1 MKQVQQALSARRVQ
15 TEKQPGYHC
24 DGNGLYLQVSG
35 TGTKAWIFR
44 FKSPV
49 TGKQREM
56 GLGAL
61 GILPLAKARE
71 RAIECR
77 QQMLTGLDPIEE
89 RNEGRR
95 FQQLE
100 QARAITFEQA
110 AEQCIASKK
119 HEWKNA
125 KHKQQWTNTLTTYAY
140 PTLGPLSVAALD
152 TGLVL
157 KVLEPIWTTKA
168 ETASRVRQ
176 RIETVW
182 DWAKARGYVAGENP
196 ARLRGHLD
204 KILSKTSKIK
214 RVKHYPALPY
224 KQINPFIATLRKQK
238 GFTPLALEFLIL
250 TAARTGE
257 VVGAKWGE
265 IDLAEKLWT
274 VPAER
279 MKASKEHRVP
289 LCKRAVELL
298 TSIASERKPEE
309 FVFPGWKAGAGLS
322 NGAMLVLMEKMDN
335 GQYTPHGFRSSFRD
349 WAAEEAHGFQN
360 ETIEQALAH
369 TIKNAV
375 EAAYR
380 RGDQL
385 DRRRMLMDAW
395 AKYVETDQSKR
406 AGKVVQLRANRG
418 KK

>member
-15 TEKQPGYHC
+15 TEKQTGYHC
-24 DGNGLYLQVSG
+24 DGNGLYLQVASG
-35 TGTKAWIFR
+35 GTKAWIFR

-100 QARAITFEQA
+100 QARAITFQQA
-110 AEQCIASKK
+110 AEQCITSKK

-125 KHKQQWTNTLTTYAY
+125 KHEQQWTNTLTTYAY
-140 PTLGPLSVAALD
+140 PTLGLLSLAALD

-214 RVKHYPALPY
+214 RVKHHSALPY
-224 KQINPFIATLRKQK
+224 KQINPFITTLREQK

-257 VVGAKWGE
+257 VVGTKWSE
-265 IDLAEKLWT
+265 IDSAGKLWT
-274 VPAER
+274 VPADR
-279 MKASKEHRVP
+279 MKAGKEHRVP

-298 TSIASERKPEE
+298 TSITSERKPDQ
-309 FVFPGWKAGAGLS
+309 FVFPGWKAATGLS
-322 NGAMLVLMEKMDN
+322 SGAMLVLMEKMKY

-349 WAAEEAHGFQN
+349 WAADEAHGFQN

-380 RGDQL
+380 RSDQL

-395 AKYVETDQSKR
+395 AKYVETDQTKR
-406 AGKVVQLRANRG
+406 TGKVIPLKVKAGK
-418 KK
+418 K